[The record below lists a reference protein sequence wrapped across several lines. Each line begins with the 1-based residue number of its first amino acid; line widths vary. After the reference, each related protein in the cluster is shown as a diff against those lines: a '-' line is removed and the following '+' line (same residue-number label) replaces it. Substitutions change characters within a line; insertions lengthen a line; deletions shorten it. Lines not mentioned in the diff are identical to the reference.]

1 MAEQSSVD
9 IRDTPDLVRVA
20 EEVRQTK
27 QPRTVDIGHGVIA
40 VIKPASTRV
49 RKRAHRPKTEADMAA
64 FRASF
69 GSWKDVDTD
78 KLLED
83 IYESRRLSTRPPVEL

>member
-1 MAEQSSVD
+1 MAERSSID
-9 IRDTPDLVRVA
+9 ISNTPDLVRLA

-27 QPRTVDIGHGVIA
+27 QPRTLDIGHGVIA
-40 VIKPASTRV
+40 VIKPARTRI
-49 RKRAHRPKTEADMAA
+49 KRTRRPKTEADMAA